1 MSTFKTLM
9 STTTATE
16 RTSVSIVSL
25 CALVSTCVH
34 LVYGFAYGISFSGI
48 SLFMVLSY
56 LVVICA
62 LLGYFSRLE
71 RMGVGMVEE

>member
-9 STTTATE
+9 NTTTATE

-25 CALVSTCVH
+25 CALVFTCIH
-34 LVYGFAYGISFSGI
+34 LVYGFSHGISFSGI

-62 LLGYFSRLE
+62 LLGYYSRLE
-71 RMGVGMVEE
+71 GMGLVK

>member
-1 MSTFKTLM
+1 MSKFDFLM
-9 STTTATE
+9 NTTTATE

-34 LVYGFAYGISFSGI
+34 LVYGFAYGISFSGV
-48 SLFMVLSY
+48 SLFMVLCY

-62 LLGYFSRLE
+62 LLGYYSRLE
-71 RMGVGMVEE
+71 GMGWLRND

>member
-1 MSTFKTLM
+1 MSAFKTLM
-9 STTTATE
+9 TTTTATE

-25 CALVSTCVH
+25 CALVFTCVH
-34 LVYGFAYGISFSGI
+34 LGYGFVYGISFSGA

-62 LLGYFSRLE
+62 LLGYYSRLE
-71 RMGVGMVEE
+71 RMGVGVVEE